1 MFRLNLH
8 RKVLYAFWALSIIPL
23 ILLAVNSSHNLRS
36 VEGLLLD
43 SATHALDEQA
53 AEALEVRAELVARE
67 VGDFLRSVEEDLHAL
82 ALLPPESQGYLE
94 FAETHKKQVWF
105 RRLTAEGAREIRQDI
120 PLYSELAFI
129 AADGREQ
136 LRIVDGQVS
145 NDLRDVSDPSQT
157 TYKSE
162 TYFLVARNLPEGE
175 IYVSHVTGWHVSK
188 EEQLAGAESL
198 DKAVGGREYR
208 GLLRFSTPIYAADG
222 TLSGV
227 VVLSLDHR
235 HLMEFTQ
242 HITPTRERYV
252 VYPSYQSGN
261 YAFMFDDE
269 GWIITHPKH
278 WDIRGLDIHG
288 RLVPPYTES
297 SSPEAVRKG
306 IIPYNLLNA
315 AFIHKNYPAVAK
327 DVLAGRSGVVDVTN
341 VGGARKIMAYAPIF
355 YRGGGYAERGIFG
368 GVTIG
373 AELKNFH
380 RPALETASLI
390 KRQFTTFLTQSWF
403 LISLTG
409 MLVFFASYKLS
420 RGIAGPLQ
428 ELIAGTREMARGNL
442 ATNVDVAS
450 SDEVGQLARSFNT
463 MAYEL
468 RLRRERLMRT
478 LEDLRRS
485 RKEILRE
492 RNFKE
497 TVFENIE
504 TGILTL
510 SPEGLV
516 TSVNGPAQR
525 SLQLPGWQAAAS
537 WRKVLS
543 AWPEMIAA
551 LEEGLSAGTDARW
564 NKYLTVEREGHSLT
578 FRLALLPLGARNL
591 SGQILTIEDLTER
604 VQMRQRMERM
614 GRLAS
619 LGRLSAGIA
628 HEVRNPLT
636 GISLLLDELH
646 DRMLSQPR
654 DQKLIR
660 RALEEI
666 ERLETLVGELLHF
679 ASVPK
684 TEMTVGDV
692 ADTVQDT
699 LFLVGKQLQNKQI
712 QLRQKFDSSLPTIA
726 FDINKLKQA
735 LLNLLANAMDAM
747 PEGGTLGVSV
757 EPDGEGVAIVIEDSG
772 SGMSAEQLD
781 LIFEPFYTSKGE
793 GTGLG
798 LAITHTIIAEHGGR
812 IDVKSTPGTGSLF
825 RIWLPASG
833 H

>member
-1 MFRLNLH
+1 MLRLNLH

-23 ILLAVNSSHNLRS
+23 ILLAVNSSHNLRE
-36 VEGLLLD
+36 VESLLLN
-43 SATHALDEQA
+43 SATQALDAQA

-82 ALLPPESQGYLE
+82 ALLPPEASGYLE
-94 FAETHKKQVWF
+94 FAETHQKQIWY
-105 RRLTAEGAREIRQDI
+105 RQQNAEGPREIREDI

-129 AADGREQ
+129 SPTGWEQ

-145 NDLRDVSDPSQT
+145 KALRHVSRPEAT

-162 TYFLVARNLPEGE
+162 TYFLVARNLRAGE

-188 EEQLAGAESL
+188 EEQLAGASSL
-198 DKAVGGREYR
+198 EEAVNGKEYR
-208 GLLRFSTPIYAADG
+208 GLVRFATPIYTPDG
-222 TLSGV
+222 SLKGV

-235 HLMEFTQ
+235 HLMEYTQ

-252 VYPSYQSGN
+252 AYPSYQSGN

-269 GWIITHPKH
+269 GWIVTHPKY
-278 WDIRGLDIHG
+278 WDIRGLDAKG
-288 RLVPPYTES
+288 RLVPPYTEQ

-306 IIPYNLLNA
+306 VIPYNLLNA
-315 AFIHKNYPAVAK
+315 AFIHKNYPAVAQ

-341 VGGARKIMAYAPIF
+341 VGGASKIMAYAPIF

-409 MLVFFASYKLS
+409 MMVFFASYKLS

-428 ELIAGTREMARGNL
+428 ELISGTREMARGNL
-442 ATNVDVAS
+442 STNVDVAS

-463 MAYEL
+463 MAHEL

-510 SPEGLV
+510 NPEGLV

-525 SLQLPGWQAAAS
+525 SLELPPWQEPAS
-537 WRKVLS
+537 WRKVLTS
-543 AWPEMIAA
+543 WPEMITA
-551 LEEGLSAGTDARW
+551 LEEGLSVGVEGRW
-564 NKYLTVEREGHSLT
+564 YKYLTVDRNNRSLT

-591 SGQILTIEDLTER
+591 SGQILTVEDLTER

-636 GISLLLDELH
+636 GISLLLDDLH
-646 DRMLSQPR
+646 DRMLGQANE
-654 DQKLIR
+654 QQLIR

-666 ERLETLVGELLHF
+666 ERLEGLVGELLHF

-684 TEMTVGDV
+684 TEMAEGDV
-692 ADTVQDT
+692 AETVQDT
-699 LFLVGKQLQNKQI
+699 LFLLSKQFQHQQVQLEQN
-712 QLRQKFDSSLPTIA
+712 FAPALPRIA
-726 FDINKLKQA
+726 FDANKLKQA
-735 LLNLLANAMDAM
+735 LFNLLTNAMDAM
-747 PEGGTLGVSV
+747 PDGGLLKVGVQPGEGGVLVT
-757 EPDGEGVAIVIEDSG
+757 IQDSG
-772 SGMSAEQLD
+772 SGMSPEQLE

-798 LAITHTIIAEHGGR
+798 LAITHNIISEHGGR
-812 IDVKSTPGTGSLF
+812 IDALSSPGEGSCF
-825 RIWLPASG
+825 RIWLPSG
-833 H
+833 GD

>member
-1 MFRLNLH
+1 MLRLNLH

-23 ILLAVNSSHNLRS
+23 VLLAINSSQNLRS
-36 VEGLLLD
+36 VEKLLLD
-43 SATHALDEQA
+43 SATRALDEQA
-53 AEALEVRAELVARE
+53 SEALEVRAELVARE

-82 ALLPPESQGYLE
+82 ALLPPDSQGYLE
-94 FAETHKKQVWF
+94 FAATHRKQVWY
-105 RRLTAEGAREIRQDI
+105 RQLEDGKPREIRRDI

-129 AADGREQ
+129 APSGRETVRVVDGRISHDY
-136 LRIVDGQVS
+136 RNVA
-145 NDLRDVSDPSQT
+145 DPAET

-162 TYFLVARNLPEGE
+162 TYFLVARNLPPGE

-188 EEQLAGAESL
+188 DEQLAGASSL
-198 DKAVGGREYR
+198 EEAVGGRTYR
-208 GLLRFSTPIYAADG
+208 GLVRFATPVYTEDG
-222 TLSGV
+222 TLKGV

-252 VYPSYQSGN
+252 VYPSYKSGN

-269 GWIITHPKH
+269 GWIITHPKY
-278 WDIRGLDIHG
+278 WDIRGLDAEG
-288 RLVPPYTES
+288 RLVPPYTEQ
-297 SSPEAVRKG
+297 SSPEAVRRG
-306 IIPYNLLNA
+306 VIPYNLLNA
-315 AFIHKNYPAVAK
+315 AFIHKNYPVVAQ

-380 RPALETASLI
+380 RPALETAALI
-390 KRQFTTFLTQSWF
+390 KRQFTTFITQSWF

-409 MLVFFASYKLS
+409 MLVFFASYRLS

-428 ELIAGTREMARGNL
+428 ELIVGTREMARGNL
-442 ATNVDVAS
+442 ATNVDVSS

-463 MAYEL
+463 MAHEL
-468 RLRRERLMRT
+468 RLRRERLMRS

-510 SPEGLV
+510 NPEGLV

-525 SLQLPGWQAAAS
+525 SLQLPPWQKPAP
-537 WRKVLS
+537 WRKLLTD
-543 AWPEMIAA
+543 WPEMVDA
-551 LEEGLSAGTDARW
+551 LEEGLSVGVSGRW
-564 NKYLTVEREGHSLT
+564 NKYLTIEREGRPLT

-646 DRMLSQPR
+646 DRMLDQPD
-654 DQKLIR
+654 DQQLIR

-666 ERLETLVGELLHF
+666 ERLEALVGELLNF

-684 TEMTVGDV
+684 TEKVVGDV
-692 ADTVQDT
+692 VDTVRDT
-699 LFLVGKQLQNKQI
+699 LFLVSKPLQQQRI
-712 QLRQKFDSSLPTIA
+712 RLEQKFSDDLPRIA
-726 FDINKLKQA
+726 FDSNKLKQA

-747 PEGGTLGVSV
+747 PEGGRLDVSV
-757 EPDGEGVAIVIEDSG
+757 EPEGDGVAIVIQDTG
-772 SGMSAEQLD
+772 TGMSAEQLE

-798 LAITHTIIAEHGGR
+798 LAITHNIISEHGGR
-812 IDVKSTPGTGSLF
+812 IDADSTPGAGSCF
-825 RIWLPASG
+825 RIWLPAG
-833 H
+833 GQ

>member
-1 MFRLNLH
+1 MLRLNLH

-23 ILLAVNSSHNLRS
+23 VLLAVNSSHNLRS
-36 VEGLLLD
+36 VEKLLLD
-43 SATHALDEQA
+43 SATNALDSQA

-82 ALLPPESQGYLE
+82 ALLPPDPRDYVD
-94 FAETHKKQVWF
+94 FAETHRKQVWY
-105 RRLTAEGAREIRQDI
+105 RRLGPQGAGEVREDI

-129 AADGREQ
+129 APDGREQ
-136 LRIVDGQVS
+136 LRIVDGRVS
-145 NDLRDVSDPSQT
+145 TELRNVSRPAAT

-162 TYFLVARNLPEGE
+162 TYFLVARNLAEGE

-188 EEQLAGAESL
+188 EEQLAGAKTPEE
-198 DKAVGGREYR
+198 AVGGREYR
-208 GLLRFSTPIYAADG
+208 GVVRFATPVHAQDG
-222 TLSGV
+222 SLEGV

-252 VYPSYQSGN
+252 VYPSYRSGN

-269 GWIITHPKH
+269 GWIITHPKY
-278 WDIRGLDIHG
+278 WDIRGLDAQG
-288 RLVPPYTES
+288 RVVPPYTEE
-297 SSPEAVRKG
+297 SSPEAIRKG
-306 IIPYNLLNA
+306 VIPYNLINA
-315 AFIHKNYPAVAK
+315 AFIHKNYPVVAQ

-380 RPALETASLI
+380 RPALETAELI

-409 MLVFFASYKLS
+409 MLVFFASYRLS

-442 ATNVDVAS
+442 STNVEVPS

-463 MAYEL
+463 MAHEL

-510 SPEGLV
+510 NPEGLV

-525 SLQLPGWQAAAS
+525 SLQLPEWREPAS
-537 WRKVLS
+537 WRRVLED
-543 AWPEMIAA
+543 WPEMIEA
-551 LEEGLSAGTDARW
+551 LEEGLGVGIAGRW
-564 NKYLTVEREGHSLT
+564 NKYITVERDGRPLT

-646 DRMLSQPR
+646 DRLLSQPG
-654 DQKLIR
+654 DQQLIR

-666 ERLETLVGELLHF
+666 ERLEALVGELLHF

-684 TEMTVGDV
+684 TEMVEGDIV
-692 ADTVQDT
+692 ETIRDT
-699 LFLVGKQLQNKQI
+699 LFLVNMPLQKQNIRVTESYAGNLP
-712 QLRQKFDSSLPTIA
+712 RFAFDS
-726 FDINKLKQA
+726 NKLKQA
-735 LLNLLANAMDAM
+735 FLNLLANAMDAM
-747 PEGGTLGVSV
+747 SDGGELAVSVQSEEGGV
-757 EPDGEGVAIVIEDSG
+757 VITITDSG
-772 SGMSAEQLD
+772 CGMSAEQLE

-798 LAITHTIIAEHGGR
+798 LAITHNIISEHGGR
-812 IDVKSTPGTGSLF
+812 IDVSSTAGEGSRF
-825 RIWLPASG
+825 RIWLPTDG